1 MSHLGQSNNRI
12 WVTISHSQCVN
23 FIVIVQKLNYK
34 NKTYKALSWTLQSI
48 PSGFWNNLCID
59 ANEKVFLSSVI
70 VKNILSISCYFFS
83 SFLNTIYYALLCIL
97 HLKVYSSLWDMNMI
111 NRHTITHNLWKTLML
126 INHSKTTTAIW
137 CYSKMIIR
145 WFTDTLIANS
155 LLIMVSIYYLDLLN
169 LQIIR

>member
-1 MSHLGQSNNRI
+1 MHWCKWKG
-12 WVTISHSQCVN
+12 V
-23 FIVIVQKLNYK
+23 FIFGYCWKYIEHQL
-34 NKTYKALSWTLQSI
+34 LL
-48 PSGFWNNLCID
+48 
-59 ANEKVFLSSVI
+59 
-70 VKNILSISCYFFS
+70 FS
-83 SFLNTIYYALLCIL
+83 SFLDTIYYALLCIL

-169 LQIIR
+169 LQNYDAYGLSNYYFKVLKYMTAIE

>member
-1 MSHLGQSNNRI
+1 MHWCKWKG
-12 WVTISHSQCVN
+12 V
-23 FIVIVQKLNYK
+23 FIFGYCWKYIEHQL
-34 NKTYKALSWTLQSI
+34 LL
-48 PSGFWNNLCID
+48 
-59 ANEKVFLSSVI
+59 
-70 VKNILSISCYFFS
+70 FS
-83 SFLNTIYYALLCIL
+83 SFLDTIYYALLCIL

-169 LQIIR
+169 LQNYQKIIRNTIDWLESPYLKFKEINCKNVQALFVVLKFERYCNKLRLCVFN